1 MEQQDM
7 ISHHNKSGP
16 KNSLEEKK
24 QFLRSNKQKENKT
37 GTHVNDDGTR
47 TPASQPVRSFSGSWW
62 VIEILSSI
70 VSLAAIGSLIGV
82 LRHFDGHALQ
92 TWPYKI
98 TLNSVVAALSTVA
111 RTALMIPVGQ
121 AVSQGAWNWFSA
133 TRQKKKC
140 ESRLED
146 LEIFDGASRGAL
158 GSLKLLWRMK
168 GRHIASIGALL
179 TILVLAFDIFTQQVV
194 SIRYQN
200 AAETDTW
207 RYISRPD
214 PSAIYNSCHLQCAC
228 TRQNY
233 TISCDNTTSFCNY
246 TLPTGTSAKIQTP
259 AGIGGL
265 VFQVTSSQGHIY
277 NASSTT
283 IPYIANFD
291 IMGAPYLS
299 EQWTNVTAFE
309 CALWYCVQAYNIT
322 MNNSRQTQSPAKS
335 WSTISPSDDSSD
347 SDNLTFTNIPSDFNI
362 APDAQFVVGE
372 LTVNAVKT
380 ALIGYLNGTVYGGT
394 ANEESY
400 SSDFMQAIW
409 NSTSH
414 IDTWI
419 SNLAL
424 SMTNDMLQ
432 TEPASSSTLYAGTVY
447 RYTGFIQVRWAW
459 LTFPIVIV
467 LGSVG
472 FLVLSMIQ
480 TRRSRVGAWKSSPLV
495 MLLADLDRAIKHKIG
510 GEFNKANELIT
521 AVGNEKVV
529 LTREAG
535 ELEFVSNV
543 DE

>member
-1 MEQQDM
+1 M
-7 ISHHNKSGP
+7 
-16 KNSLEEKK
+16 
-24 QFLRSNKQKENKT
+24 
-37 GTHVNDDGTR
+37 
-47 TPASQPVRSFSGSWW
+47 
-62 VIEILSSI
+62 
-70 VSLAAIGSLIGV
+70 
-82 LRHFDGHALQ
+82 
-92 TWPYKI
+92 
-98 TLNSVVAALSTVA
+98 LST
-111 RTALMIPVGQ
+111 TA
-121 AVSQGAWNWFSA
+121 
-133 TRQKKKC
+133 
-140 ESRLED
+140 
-146 LEIFDGASRGAL
+146 
-158 GSLKLLWRMK
+158 
-168 GRHIASIGALL
+168 
-179 TILVLAFDIFTQQVV
+179 
-194 SIRYQN
+194 
-200 AAETDTW
+200 
-207 RYISRPD
+207 
-214 PSAIYNSCHLQCAC
+214 AIYNGMFGQTISPVPVFCSTGNCTWPVVPTLAVCSAC
-228 TRQNY
+228 TQQKY

>member
-1 MEQQDM
+1 MEDEGKLIDTLDQ
-7 ISHHNKSGP
+7 I
-16 KNSLEEKK
+16 
-24 QFLRSNKQKENKT
+24 
-37 GTHVNDDGTR
+37 
-47 TPASQPVRSFSGSWW
+47 PV
-62 VIEILSSI
+62 
-70 VSLAAIGSLIGV
+70 
-82 LRHFDGHALQ
+82 
-92 TWPYKI
+92 
-98 TLNSVVAALSTVA
+98 LST
-111 RTALMIPVGQ
+111 TA
-121 AVSQGAWNWFSA
+121 
-133 TRQKKKC
+133 
-140 ESRLED
+140 
-146 LEIFDGASRGAL
+146 
-158 GSLKLLWRMK
+158 
-168 GRHIASIGALL
+168 
-179 TILVLAFDIFTQQVV
+179 
-194 SIRYQN
+194 
-200 AAETDTW
+200 
-207 RYISRPD
+207 
-214 PSAIYNSCHLQCAC
+214 AIYNGMFSQTISPVPVFCSTGNCTWPVVPTLAVCSAC